1 MMWSNLNT
9 PGGQG
14 VLYTVTVTTVST
26 EVFSRM
32 NNNSAI
38 SRNLFSTI
46 NKGVNFRKY
55 LHVYRS
61 IVFIVENTSVDS
73 HYSDNCK
80 IPSYVE
86 RIENECL

>member
-1 MMWSNLNT
+1 M
-9 PGGQG
+9 
-14 VLYTVTVTTVST
+14 LYLD
-26 EVFSRM
+26 
-32 NNNSAI
+32 
-38 SRNLFSTI
+38 LFSTI

-86 RIENECL
+86 RIENECLAKAKMTNIYYYTYIEEMHMEMIILVITQ